1 MHDAIVACGVCVS
14 CLLADRCAGVHD
26 GVGVFAHGATGV
38 FSHGDVDEHGVAS
51 ACCARGAAILEVVFK
66 EVCLDIISI
75 FHSRQISVSCDC
87 VACARPNIPIVL
99 VVPAV
104 PSHAAALSFA
114 AIHTVPSHAPVPSY
128 STIPASVAVPA
139 VPNARASMILS
150 RISEKYS
157 EF

>member
-1 MHDAIVACGVCVS
+1 MHDANAACGVCVS

-26 GVGVFAHGATGV
+26 GVGVV
-38 FSHGDVDEHGVAS
+38 SHDVAEVLSHRSADEHGVAS

-66 EVCLDIISI
+66 EVCFDIISF
-75 FHSRQISVSCDC
+75 FHSRLISASCDC

-139 VPNARASMILS
+139 VLSARASMILS